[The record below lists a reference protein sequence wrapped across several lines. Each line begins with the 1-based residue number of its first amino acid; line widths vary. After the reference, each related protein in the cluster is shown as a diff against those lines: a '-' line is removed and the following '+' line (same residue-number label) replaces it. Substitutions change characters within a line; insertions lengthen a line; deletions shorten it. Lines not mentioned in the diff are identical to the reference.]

1 MLRTELHT
9 TLEDLSSAMEELRR
23 LKQDQVGQVERMRM
37 EESELQALNDR
48 KRIDHE
54 QLNKLEKESLTCIQE
69 DVGRALK
76 SRLVLVRTT
85 KDQETKTDKQ
95 RDCMLKQ
102 SEESVRLSLAVS
114 EAFRK
119 HVLLQK
125 QLSVVT
131 KSNNELNISNRRQ
144 SLKNHEI
151 SALVEC
157 ISQQVDSVDQQLRQV
172 ISEISQ
178 LQLTVK
184 NEECLQ
190 RNLEMEL
197 SKLDCCLSD
206 VMERSKREKCKNELL
221 ISKVRGLEDAVD
233 NEERK
238 LSALKQDIS
247 QLALHRSTNE
257 LECIRTKLQGSDDNI
272 RRLTQEFRV
281 AERSIC
287 LKDAE
292 LKRNHSAAYNLKLTC
307 DEISER
313 IKGMEY
319 LVSAQEGEKV
329 RLECHLKSLERE
341 STETSFQI
349 EHLSHERDRERS
361 SIQALRDAV
370 SRQTDDNKNERCLLQ
385 AKTSFVVQ
393 AELEAQRIDSQLLKN
408 LQRTKVLHDEFVQCG
423 VLKQRIK
430 ETTSLINEENALISK
445 IEVCAGM
452 RINVHRWS
460 RLLETNP
467 YLLSDLQGL
476 HSLQEELLH
485 AQENV
490 LSSDHRIARKKALLA
505 EMRKFDSC
513 DFQQKIKHAIRVY
526 RTQKIQIADNLTKI
540 RLATEEA
547 AKTGAELLQVQ
558 DELKI
563 LTADYISRRREEKLD
578 YSS

>member
-1 MLRTELHT
+1 MLRAKLHT
-9 TLEDLSSAMEELRR
+9 TLEDLSSAIEELRR
-23 LKQDQVGQVERMRM
+23 LKQDQVGLVGRMRM

-54 QLNKLEKESLTCIQE
+54 KLNKLEKECLTCIQE

-119 HVLLQK
+119 HVLLRK

-131 KSNNELNISNRRQ
+131 KSNNELNISNRRN

-157 ISQQVDSVDQQLRQV
+157 ITHQIDFVDQQLRQV

-190 RNLEMEL
+190 KNLEMEL

-206 VMERSKREKCKNELL
+206 VMERSKREKCQNEPL
-221 ISKVRGLEDAVD
+221 ISKVRGLEDAVES
-233 NEERK
+233 EERK

-247 QLALHRSTNE
+247 QLAFHRSTNE

-281 AERSIC
+281 AEQSIC

-292 LKRNHSAAYNLKLTC
+292 LKRNHSAANNLKLSC
-307 DEISER
+307 DEIGER

-329 RLECHLKSLERE
+329 KLECHLKSLERE
-341 STETSFQI
+341 CTETSFQI
-349 EHLSHERDRERS
+349 EHLLHQRDRERS
-361 SIQALRDAV
+361 SILALRDAV
-370 SRQTDDNKNERCLLQ
+370 SRQTDDNKNERCSLQ

-393 AELEAQRIDSQLLKN
+393 AELEAQRLDSQLLKN

-423 VLKQRIK
+423 ILKQRIK
-430 ETTSLINEENALISK
+430 ETSSSINEENALISK

-467 YLLSDLQGL
+467 HLLSDLQGL
-476 HSLQEELLH
+476 HSFQEELLH
-485 AQENV
+485 AQEDV
-490 LSSDHRIARKKALLA
+490 LSSDQRIARKKALLA

-526 RTQKIQIADNLTKI
+526 RTQKIQITDNLTKI

-563 LTADYISRRREEKLD
+563 LTADYISRRWEEKLD